1 MKIQNMMGESVKK
14 DRNVEYYLQDDGK
27 FVITNYDLA
36 KPFASFFPGIAGLFG
51 IPMWVFYVNRGQGIA
66 SFGVESKRNA
76 ILEFFPANKAWQ
88 VASRRGFRTFIKIK
102 DNKEAISYEPFRNKL
117 LNQKSLLERKMF
129 ISPEDFS
136 VQEDNKTIGL
146 KIDAKYS
153 ALPNEPM
160 GCLIRNLTIKNTSK
174 ENKTLEIIDGLAQV
188 IPRGANNRFLKD
200 IGRTIEAWTQVEF
213 VTKFKAP
220 FYKLAVD
227 PSDSPQVLYVK
238 GGNFYYSYADVNN
251 CRKKTEFIVD
261 PDVVFGVNKTFQ
273 YPRFFCKKNFKVP
286 QSQITSSKTPSAFSY
301 IDVVLKPGQE
311 VTITSMMGYAR
322 EEQQLQTL
330 IAKTNKKDFL
340 KKKAAVYKQE
350 VDKVQNN
357 IFTKS
362 GNPTYDLYCKQTY
375 LDNILRGGLAVSLK
389 GEDKSHIYHVYSR
402 KHGDLERDYNDFLI
416 DPTYLSQ
423 GNGNYRDVNQNR
435 RDDVWFNTDV
445 RDANIIAFFNLI
457 QLDGFN
463 PLVVFGDRFKIKADS
478 FKKIEVLLKNKS
490 DAPRVEKFIKK
501 QFALGSLFMFL
512 EINGIDLKVGKE
524 EFLTKLLA
532 NCKRQQNAEH
542 GEGFWVDHWTYNLD
556 ALESYLS
563 IYPEKLREIL
573 LNKKQFVYF
582 NNCVKVKNRD
592 EKYILYNDTVRQ
604 YHSVGLDAVKEESE
618 FCRATDSDDWAIR
631 TDHGN
636 GSIYKTNLFS
646 KMLCLLTN
654 KMASLDA
661 FGCGIEMEANK
672 PGWYDAL
679 NGLPGL
685 FGSSVCETFE
695 LKRLIDFILSR
706 TEQLDLEAD
715 MVVSVPKELDD
726 FIKGLLVLVK
736 NYLKSRTKNRDM
748 IYWDKSYA
756 LKEAYRKQVSKGI
769 NGKLVNLKISEL
781 KVILEKMSAKLEISL
796 ANSKDKKTGLY
807 HTYFI
812 NEVLKFDK
820 IKTKKG
826 FKTSKDGLF
835 CVRPK
840 QFKQKPLP
848 LFLEAQV
855 HALRCAQDNKK
866 VKALYDFTR
875 KSDLYDKPLKMFK
888 VNASLEK
895 VTIDIGRARVFT
907 PGWLENESI
916 WLHMEYKF
924 VLELLRNGLYD
935 EFFTEFKNVLIP
947 FQPAKRY
954 GRSILENSS
963 FLVSSAFPDKKLHG
977 NGFVARLSGSTAE
990 FITMWLWMNVG
1001 QNPFRLN
1008 DQDKLIAQFEPA
1020 LPAWMFTSENSV
1032 FEYCLGNDKNVII
1045 DLPKNSYAFKFLN
1058 STLIIY
1064 HNPKNKN
1071 TYGKN
1076 GVKPVSMQ
1084 ISLFN
1089 GKRINI
1095 DTEVLDTEYAQMLRD
1110 GKISKIEVKLG

>member
-1 MKIQNMMGESVKK
+1 MGASVKK

-66 SFGVESKRNA
+66 SFGVESKKNA

-88 VASRRGFRTFIKIK
+88 FASRRGFRTFIKSIN
-102 DNKEAISYEPFRNKL
+102 DKENSCYEPFRNQL
-117 LNQKSLLERKMF
+117 QNQQTLLERKMF

-136 VQEDNKTIGL
+136 VQEDNRTIGL
-146 KIDAKYS
+146 KIEAKYFTMS
-153 ALPNEPM
+153 NEPL
-160 GCLIRNLTIKNTSK
+160 GCLVRNLTIKNIS
-174 ENKTLEIIDGLAQV
+174 NKPKSLEIIDGLAQV
-188 IPRGANNRFLKD
+188 IPCGANDRFLKD
-200 IGRTIEAWTQVEF
+200 IGRTIEAWMQVEF

-227 PSDSPQVLYVK
+227 PSDSPQVLYIK
-238 GGNFYYSYADVNN
+238 GGNFYYSYANTNN
-251 CRKKTEFIVD
+251 SNKKTEFIVD
-261 PDVVFGVNKTFQ
+261 PDVVFGQNKTFQ
-273 YPRFFCKKNFKVP
+273 YPRFFCQKNFKVP
-286 QSQITSSKTPSAFSY
+286 QEQITSSKTPSAFSY
-301 IDVVLKPGQE
+301 IDLVLKPQEE
-311 VTITSMMGYAR
+311 VTITSLIGYAR
-322 EEQQLQTL
+322 EEAQLQAL
-330 IAKTNKKDFL
+330 IAKANNNDFL
-340 KKKAAVYKQE
+340 INKACEYKQE
-350 VDKVQNN
+350 VAKVQSN

-362 GNPTYDLYCKQTY
+362 GNSTYDLYCKQTY
-375 LDNILRGGLAVSLK
+375 LDNVLRGGLAITLEGK
-389 GEDKSHIYHVYSR
+389 EKSHVYHVYSR
-402 KHGDLERDYNDFLI
+402 KHGDLERDYNNFLI
-416 DPTYLSQ
+416 EPTYLSQ

-435 RDDVWFNTDV
+435 RDDVWFNPMV
-445 RDANIIAFFNLI
+445 QDANIIVFFNLI

-463 PLVVFGDRFKIKADS
+463 PLVVYGDRFKLKDNQS
-478 FKKIEVLLKNKS
+478 FKNIKVVLEKKS
-490 DAPRVEKFIKK
+490 DALRVEKFIKK
-501 QFALGSLFMFL
+501 QFALGDLFIFL
-512 EINGIDLKVGKE
+512 EINGINLKVSKE
-524 EFLTKLLA
+524 KFLTELLSS
-532 NCKRQQNAEH
+532 CKRQQNAEH

-556 ALESYLS
+556 ALESYLA
-563 IYPEKLREIL
+563 IYPERLSDIL

-592 EKYILYNDTVRQ
+592 EKYILYNDMVRQ
-604 YHSVGLDAVKEESE
+604 YHAVGLDGVKDESE
-618 FCRATDSDDWAIR
+618 FCRAKNSDDWAIR
-631 TDHGN
+631 TEQGN
-636 GSIYKTNLFS
+636 GSIYKTTLLS

-695 LKRLIDFILSR
+695 LKRLIDFILNCI
-706 TEQLDLEAD
+706 EQLKLESDLL
-715 MVVSVPKELDD
+715 VSVPKELDD
-726 FIKGLLVLVK
+726 FIQGLVGLVN
-736 NYLKSRTKNRDM
+736 NYLKSKTKSREM
-748 IYWDKSYA
+748 LYWDKSYA
-756 LKEAYRKQVSKGI
+756 LKETYRKQISRGI
-769 NGKLVNLKISEL
+769 NGKLVDLKIKEI
-781 KVILEKMSAKLEISL
+781 KAILMKMSAKLEISL

-812 NEVLKFDK
+812 NEVTKFNK
-820 IKTKKG
+820 IKTRDG
-826 FKTSKDGLF
+826 FKKSKDGLF
-835 CVRPK
+835 CVQPK

-855 HALRCAQDNKK
+855 HALRCVQDAKK
-866 VKALYDFTR
+866 VKALYANTR
-875 KSDLYDKPLKMFK
+875 KSALYDKPLKMFK

-895 VTIDIGRARVFT
+895 VTKDIGRARVFT

-924 VLELLRNGLYD
+924 ILELLRNGLYE

-947 FQPAKRY
+947 FQPAERY

-963 FLVSSAFPDKKLHG
+963 FLVSSAFPDKTLHG

-1008 DQDKLIAQFEPA
+1008 ENKGLIARFEPA
-1020 LPAWMFTSENSV
+1020 LPAWMFTQEEAV
-1032 FEYCLGNDKNVII
+1032 FEYCLGKDKHVII

-1058 STLIIY
+1058 STLVIY

-1071 TYGKN
+1071 TYGKG
-1076 GVKPVSMQ
+1076 GVKPLSMR
-1084 ISLFN
+1084 IALDN
-1089 GKRINI
+1089 GNRVNV
-1095 DTEVLDTEYAQMLRD
+1095 ESSVLDSEYAQMLRD
-1110 GKISKIEVKLG
+1110 GKISRIDVQLG